1 MVKPTVLKPSSEIN
15 ITPMIDVLLVLLVI
29 FMAALP
35 LSQRG
40 LDAHL
45 PSQTAQPAAPIID
58 DRIMIEYFED
68 RRIEINRKPIALDDL
83 EIQLRE
89 IFRERRNKTLYI
101 AGHGSLRYREIIAV
115 IDAGKGAGVDRVG
128 IVTEGM
134 RRAVARP

>member
-1 MVKPTVLKPSSEIN
+1 M
-15 ITPMIDVLLVLLVI
+15 
-29 FMAALP
+29 
-35 LSQRG
+35 
-40 LDAHL
+40 
-45 PSQTAQPAAPIID
+45 
-58 DRIMIEYFED
+58 
-68 RRIEINRKPIALDDL
+68 